1 MNTKKIIQ
9 CLVKIGLHMTLIGSR
24 VKLWAALSFGWESE
38 KPIALQKKSAGNAG
52 FVMFLVPVLLK
63 LTPIVHKALL
73 LTIQIVHQ
81 ARERADRLLHCFD

>member
-52 FVMFLVPVLLK
+52 FVMFLVPVLL
-63 LTPIVHKALL
+63 
-73 LTIQIVHQ
+73 
-81 ARERADRLLHCFD
+81 